1 MQILSK
7 PQRTTDSGNPIPPR
21 RQRKRFSPQMLIGT
35 GVTLAVVFAAGIYL
49 GVIPYIK
56 SHAANAT
63 PNPNCTIIVPAN
75 PLSAQGLATP
85 YQLFAPD
92 AAQNGPCNE
101 ANTNQSAFVQGVIF
115 DPATGKF
122 SVYSPLVIDKG
133 TQPAAAPVVP
143 TLPQGAIVGIWFGFN
158 GTNLTLQA
166 ADNNTLQQANCV
178 NGLNGSV
185 FTQFAYCNAVA
196 FFHAANKAI
205 AAGQVKVPALATAND
220 GQTCPTTRDFG
231 IVDQDQSDNVQTQY
245 LTTANGQTAQF
256 STTNQAAL
264 ANATVLANP
273 SDNALVTHFVNPPLG
288 CTSWTAP
295 DLANNNAPVASLALD
310 EIQANADQK
319 APIALVPLS
328 DPMTVIT
335 DANGNTTQ
343 SLQKTN
349 LYRAGVDQPLAANTA
364 DASGKTYCQNLVTTG
379 APRIVL
385 DAPLTAQAASPDT
398 GAATTLFTFLAQRF
412 AASYTNLGCQK
423 LLNAPSP
430 IQVTVDGNG
439 VATSA
444 TFNGQPIS
452 TQPTTPP
459 ITTTTPNCNANGV
472 AVAGCAGKATINGQA
487 CTFAFANNT
496 VNLTCQA
503 APSTGTATGTGTDDN
518 TTTTTQTTLPF
529 NNDGISAD
537 GHGTTANFDLS
548 GASYSEQT
556 LLAAGF
562 TPGKTITFNG
572 VTFTWPNVVAGAADN
587 VQAMGQV
594 IPVTPVQGAKTLAFL
609 GSSTNGPSLGNA
621 VITYTDGSTQI
632 FRLGLSDW
640 TLGASKMAPSFGN
653 QALATLPYRN
663 TPNGVQANGNTPH
676 IFYTSVALLAG
687 KTIASVTLPSHVNA
701 GHIHIFA
708 ISTK

>member
-1 MQILSK
+1 
-7 PQRTTDSGNPIPPR
+7 
-21 RQRKRFSPQMLIGT
+21 MLIGT
-35 GVTLAVVFAAGIYL
+35 GVTLVVVLAAGIYL
-49 GVIPYIK
+49 GVLPYVR
-56 SHAANAT
+56 SHAASAT

-92 AAQNGPCNE
+92 AAQNGACNE
-101 ANTNQSAFVQGVIF
+101 ANTAQSAFVQSVIF

-122 SVYSPLVIDKG
+122 SVYNPLVIDKG
-133 TQPAAAPVVP
+133 TQPAAATVVP

-166 ADNNTLQQANCV
+166 ADNNTLQQAKCV

-196 FFHAANKAI
+196 FFKAANKAI
-205 AAGQVKVPALATAND
+205 AAGQVQVPALATAND
-220 GQTCPTTRDFG
+220 GQACPTTRDFG

-264 ANATVLANP
+264 ANATVLSNP
-273 SDNALVTHFVNPPLG
+273 SDNALLTNFENPTLG

-295 DLANNNAPVASLALD
+295 DLANNNAPVAALALD

-319 APIALVPLS
+319 APVALIPLN
-328 DPMTVIT
+328 DPMTVLT
-335 DANGNTTQ
+335 DANGNTTE

-349 LYRAGVDQPLAANTA
+349 LYRVGVDQPRAATTA
-364 DASGKTYCQNLVTTG
+364 GASGTTYCQNFVSVG

-385 DAPLTAQAASPDT
+385 DAPLTAKVASPDPA
-398 GAATTLFTFLAQRF
+398 AATTLFTFLAQRF
-412 AASYTNLGCQK
+412 AGSYTNLGCQK

-452 TQPTTPP
+452 TQTTTPP
-459 ITTTTPNCNANGV
+459 TTTTPNCNANGV
-472 AVAGCAGKATINGQA
+472 AVAGCAGKVTINGQA

-503 APSTGTATGTGTDDN
+503 APSTGTGGG
-518 TTTTTQTTLPF
+518 TTTTTPTALPF
-529 NNDGISAD
+529 NNDGISTD
-537 GHGTTANFDLS
+537 GHATTANFDLE

-556 LLAAGF
+556 LLAAGLN
-562 TPGKTITFNG
+562 PGKTITFNG

-587 VQAMGQV
+587 VMAMGQV

-632 FRLGLSDW
+632 FRLGFSDW
-640 TLGASKMAPSFGN
+640 TLGAGKMAPSFGN
-653 QALATLPYRN
+653 QVVATLPYRN
-663 TPNGVQANGNTPH
+663 TPKGIQANGNTPH
-676 IFYTSVALLAG
+676 VFYTGIALLAG
-687 KTIASVTLPSHVNA
+687 KTIKSVTLPSQVNA